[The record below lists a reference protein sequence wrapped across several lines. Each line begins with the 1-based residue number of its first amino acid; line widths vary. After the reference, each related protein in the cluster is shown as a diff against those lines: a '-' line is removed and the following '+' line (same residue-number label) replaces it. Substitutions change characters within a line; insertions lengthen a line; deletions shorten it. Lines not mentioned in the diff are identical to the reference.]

1 MSEAPEKIMSEMFDQ
16 ATETFNLAIRNGVRM
31 QEEASRWFNGMLGST
46 ATMQTWQREVQD
58 AERETAPIIQKT
70 MQEGLKALDRGWR
83 SGLELLKKAVDAGQS
98 AAAMQSKA
106 QALWE
111 ASLST
116 FRTECQA
123 MAEANARAMEMW
135 TELARGNA
143 ENMALAGREMA
154 GMVRSANGG
163 YGQAAYEKKS
173 NGSGSQ
179 GKAKSKGRKGK

>member
-1 MSEAPEKIMSEMFDQ
+1 MSEAPEKMMSEMFDQ
-16 ATETFNLAIRNGVRM
+16 ATETFNMAIRNGVRM
-31 QEEASRWFNGMLGST
+31 QEEASRWFSGMLGAPSPL
-46 ATMQTWQREVQD
+46 QTWQREIQD
-58 AERETAPIIQKT
+58 AERETAPIVQKT
-70 MQEGLKALDRGWR
+70 MQESLKALDRGWR

-111 ASLST
+111 ASLSAL
-116 FRTECQA
+116 RTEVQA

-154 GMVRSANGG
+154 GLMRSGNGG
-163 YGQAAYEKKS
+163 FGKAAYQKKPD
-173 NGSGSQ
+173 GSSSGVK
-179 GKAKSKGRKGK
+179 GKGRKTR